1 MTANIGTIIGPII
14 GNFCNSYAFICLA
27 NGACLGGMLAE
38 PVTSYP
44 GIFGP
49 GSLIGGENGVQWM
62 TKYPYA
68 LPNLISAWFLIG
80 SALVVILG
88 LEEVHI
94 SILISSISN

>member
-1 MTANIGTIIGPII
+1 
-14 GNFCNSYAFICLA
+14 
-27 NGACLGGMLAE
+27 MLAE

-62 TKYPYA
+62 IDYPYA

-88 LEEVHI
+88 LEEVHFTI
-94 SILISSISN
+94 PDLLQPQLTKLLDALHAKG